1 MRRAADQPME
11 AYVSRK
17 RRAPAGAKKQRNMK
31 TFYIVLAVI
40 GVVGVGAI
48 VYSMNGSGTMA
59 TEPIDLSQV
68 GNADA
73 LLAQAQGITIGDENA
88 PVKMI
93 VFSDFQ
99 CGGCRHWSTAV
110 EPHVKQQFVEAGKV
124 HYTYYDFPLVSIHA
138 HAFLAARAGRCA
150 NDQGRFWEFHDRVF
164 VGQNAWMFSRAA
176 PVAEFTQYA
185 TDAGL
190 DVTTFSSCLN
200 SNRHADVVTANQLLG
215 EQLGVGQTPTVF
227 VGPRRLGDEWQ
238 DVNAV
243 SAVIEAA
250 GGV

>member
-1 MRRAADQPME
+1 ME

-17 RRAPAGAKKQRNMK
+17 RRAPAGAKKQQNMK
-31 TFYIVLAVI
+31 TFYIVLAGI
-40 GVVGVGAI
+40 AVVGVGAI
-48 VYSMNGSGTMA
+48 VYSMNRSGGTMA
-59 TEPIDLSQV
+59 TEPLDMSQV
-68 GNADA
+68 ADADA
-73 LLAQAQGITIGDENA
+73 LLAQAQGIVIGEPDA
-88 PVKMI
+88 PVKVI

-99 CGGCRHWSTAV
+99 CGGCGYWAGSV

-124 HYTYYDFPLVSIHA
+124 QYTYYDFPLVSIHA

-150 NDQGRFWEFHDRVF
+150 NDQGRFWDYHDRVF
-164 VGQNAWMFSRAA
+164 AGQNSWAFSRTA
-176 PVAEFTQYA
+176 PVGEFTQYA
-185 TDAGL
+185 TDVGL
-190 DVTTFSSCLN
+190 DVGTFSSCLN

-215 EQLGVGQTPTVF
+215 EQLGVRATPTVF

-243 SAVIEAA
+243 SAAIEAA